1 MMPTDPTRRSA
12 LSVALLAHPNTGYE
26 VDCWM
31 ADNGQPHG
39 SVRYDTDRAWFTIQ
53 GRPAALREL
62 AEALLRCAELTEQT
76 YPAPAAPWWRGW
88 LADVGRQPARGARLP
103 GVRDR
108 LAYPLPLA
116 RPGRRRRRGAGRA
129 LL

>member
-12 LSVALLAHPNTGYE
+12 LSVALLAHPDTRYE

-31 ADNGQPHG
+31 ADTGLPHG

-76 YPAPAAPWWRGW
+76 YPAPAT
-88 LADVGRQPARGARLP
+88 PAME
-103 GVRDR
+103 GV
-108 LAYPLPLA
+108 
-116 RPGRRRRRGAGRA
+116 AG
-129 LL
+129 

>member
-1 MMPTDPTRRSA
+1 MEPMMPNDPTRRSA
-12 LSVALLAHPNTGYE
+12 LSVALVAHPGSRYD
-26 VDCWM
+26 VDAWM

-76 YPAPAAPWWRGW
+76 YPTPSTPAMEGV
-88 LADVGRQPARGARLP
+88 VG
-103 GVRDR
+103 
-108 LAYPLPLA
+108 
-116 RPGRRRRRGAGRA
+116 
-129 LL
+129 